1 MEVCAQLRAANSR
14 HTNVKCSSFSM
25 VPMPPYAIDRIPT
38 SVVLE
43 HLLKMAPG
51 ESVTLDWLIGQLRER
66 SFGFVMLFM
75 AMVALVPGGSTFIGL
90 LLTYPAIQMILAREA
105 PTLPAVIARRRISTA
120 SLAAVSRRA
129 AAVLRRVERFIRPRW
144 RTPFE
149 ATKRVV
155 GVVVLALAPTLIWPF
170 PFSHIIPALVVMLLA
185 LAFLE
190 EDGVLLCLAL
200 VAALLSLLI
209 TGATVWASIR
219 ATDWL

>member
-1 MEVCAQLRAANSR
+1 
-14 HTNVKCSSFSM
+14 M
-25 VPMPPYAIDRIPT
+25 VPMPLHSIDRIPT

-51 ESVTLDWLIGQLRER
+51 ESVTLDWLIAQLRER

-105 PTLPAVIARRRISTA
+105 PTLPAFIARRRISTT

-129 AAVLRRVERFIRPRW
+129 AAALRRVERFIRPRW

-170 PFSHIIPALVVMLLA
+170 PFSHIIPSLVVMLLA

-190 EDGVLLCLAL
+190 EDGILLCLAL
-200 VAALLSLLI
+200 VAALLSLAI